1 MYPDIKPPPFT
12 FGKQF
17 GKPHQTAQ
25 NSLARRP
32 GIYLTEIINEK
43 EIVTSTKMSQTPLF
57 IIMGSWK
64 TSNAWRSGNRKVSW
78 MEYYVAIKKD

>member
-1 MYPDIKPPPFT
+1 MASHIKQHKT
-12 FGKQF
+12 VL
-17 GKPHQTAQ
+17 
-25 NSLARRP
+25 LADL

-43 EIVTSTKMSQTPLF
+43 EIATCTKMSQTPLF
-57 IIMGSWK
+57 IIMESWK